1 LGWCKG
7 TECGNLGKPAV
18 STGYSST
25 AVVFTDGRGG
35 GFFHKGNGPMRKF
48 ILRYLIPRIIQ
59 YLTIIF
65 VGITVTFIIPR
76 LAPTDPVEAQVSM
89 MIARGSSL
97 DPLSIESM
105 RAALTDLYGLSGSP
119 VEQYFTFW
127 GRLLRGD
134 LGPSLGNFPTPVS
147 EMIGQAL
154 PYTLRLLIPAVII
167 SFIIGNIFGAM
178 SSYYPAS
185 IALNVVE
192 VLGQVV
198 RSIPYYI
205 VAIVLLVVFSY
216 FIPIFPFS
224 GAYPIGT
231 RPDWSSPD
239 FIVTYIEHSVLPAAT
254 LVLVGFGG
262 WFVGMKSLT
271 SNIVS
276 EDYVVYAE
284 TAGLKMNTI
293 LVHYIMR
300 TAMLPQLTG
309 LAMSLG
315 TVFSGALIMEVV
327 FGYPGIGSLAIVA
340 IYRNDYSMIMGIT
353 IYSIIGVATAVFL
366 MDLLYPLFD
375 PRVRYL

>member
-1 LGWCKG
+1 
-7 TECGNLGKPAV
+7 
-18 STGYSST
+18 
-25 AVVFTDGRGG
+25 
-35 GFFHKGNGPMRKF
+35 MRRF
-48 ILRYLIPRIIQ
+48 ILRYLIPRFIQ

-65 VGITVTFIIPR
+65 VGITVTYIIPR
-76 LAPTDPVEAQVSM
+76 LVPTDPVEAQVSM

-97 DPLSIESM
+97 DPESIESM

-127 GRLLRGD
+127 GRLFRGD

-147 EMIGQAL
+147 KMIGQAL

-167 SFIIGNIFGAM
+167 SFLFGNFFGAL
-178 SSYYPAS
+178 SSYYPENIGLKA
-185 IALNVVE
+185 IE
-192 VLGQVV
+192 VLGQAV

-231 RPDWSSPD
+231 RPDWSSPE
-239 FIVTYIEHSVLPAAT
+239 FILKYLEHAVLPAAT

-271 SNIVS
+271 SNIIS
-276 EDYVVYAE
+276 EDYVAYAE
-284 TAGLKMNTI
+284 TAGLRKNKI
-293 LVHYIMR
+293 LTQYIMR
-300 TAMLPQLTG
+300 TALLPQLTA

-315 TVFSGALIMEVV
+315 TVFSGALITEIV

-340 IYRNDYSMIMGIT
+340 VYRNDYSMIMGIT
-353 IYSIIGVATAVFL
+353 VYSIIGVATAVFL

-375 PRVRYL
+375 PRVRYQ

>member
-1 LGWCKG
+1 
-7 TECGNLGKPAV
+7 
-18 STGYSST
+18 
-25 AVVFTDGRGG
+25 
-35 GFFHKGNGPMRKF
+35 MRRF
-48 ILRYLIPRIIQ
+48 ILRYLIPRILQ
-59 YLTIIF
+59 YLTLIF
-65 VGITVTFIIPR
+65 VGITVTYVIPR

-97 DPLSIESM
+97 DPESIESM
-105 RAALTDLYGLSGSP
+105 QAALTELYGLSGSP

-127 GRLLRGD
+127 GRLFRGD

-147 EMIGQAL
+147 NMIGQAL
-154 PYTLRLLIPAVII
+154 PYTLRLLIPALII
-167 SFIIGNIFGAM
+167 SWIFGNFFGAL
-178 SSYYPAS
+178 SSYYPGNR
-185 IALNVVE
+185 ALNVIE

-224 GAYPIGT
+224 GAYPIGI
-231 RPDWSSPD
+231 RPDWSSPE
-239 FIVTYIEHSVLPAAT
+239 FILKYLEHAVLPAAT

-271 SNIVS
+271 SNIIS

-284 TAGLKMNTI
+284 TAGLKKSRI
-293 LVHYIMR
+293 LVQYIMR
-300 TAMLPQLTG
+300 TAMLPQLTA

-327 FGYPGIGSLAIVA
+327 FGYPGIGSLAIRAV
-340 IYRNDYSMIMGIT
+340 YSNDYSMIMGIT

-366 MDLLYPLFD
+366 IDLLYPFFD
-375 PRVRYL
+375 PRVRYQ